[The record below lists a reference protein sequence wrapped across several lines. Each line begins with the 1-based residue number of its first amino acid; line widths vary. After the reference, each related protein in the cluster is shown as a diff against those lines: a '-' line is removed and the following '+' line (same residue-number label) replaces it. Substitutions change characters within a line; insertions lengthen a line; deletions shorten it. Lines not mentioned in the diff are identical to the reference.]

1 MVRPVHFQLH
11 QHMSVSRWPL
21 DSLCDLPA
29 ARKAQARDSLR
40 GNLLVRSVK
49 SSQVSI
55 SGVVATPDADKHVTS
70 HSGMALLI
78 KFLMCTSTAILPAAA
93 AEAEASQSSPHP
105 SATRDSMYAEFAAA
119 AAAAAAAVPPPAP
132 IQATA
137 ALPFQPLHSMAQ
149 HSMAQHSMPL
159 GAALPLSQAPFSALL
174 NPPAGPPSAQQLMQF
189 HQAWT
194 LWQTLLAQSQQPQ
207 GQSAGQGPSHQPSL
221 GQLPHLP
228 QLQQPML
235 LPPMQYQLPAQ
246 GRTGLVQQCNNATAQ
261 CSLRSS
267 KRVGSIKVA
276 THLG

>member
-1 MVRPVHFQLH
+1 
-11 QHMSVSRWPL
+11 
-21 DSLCDLPA
+21 
-29 ARKAQARDSLR
+29 
-40 GNLLVRSVK
+40 
-49 SSQVSI
+49 
-55 SGVVATPDADKHVTS
+55 
-70 HSGMALLI
+70 
-78 KFLMCTSTAILPAAA
+78 
-93 AEAEASQSSPHP
+93 
-105 SATRDSMYAEFAAA
+105 MYAEFAAA
-119 AAAAAAAVPPPAP
+119 AAAAVAPPAP

-159 GAALPLSQAPFSALL
+159 GAPLPLSQAPFSALL
-174 NPPAGPPSAQQLMQF
+174 NPPAAPPSAQQLMQF

-246 GRTGLVQQCNNATAQ
+246 GRTRLVQQCVCAKLTAVKQ
-261 CSLRSS
+261 ASRGHQICHQPWLKGSSSGILSVWCDCDSMRENSDIVNWLQWSRRPCSSVCCAR
-267 KRVGSIKVA
+267 
-276 THLG
+276 